1 MRTAVENPFVPGSD
15 TIPEVWAGRTSQV
28 GDFENVVRPRRMAGL
43 SERGRTILG
52 EPGLGKS
59 TLVRRLAERAR
70 RNHGD
75 WTTAQLRMP
84 VGADPLQIVA
94 TALLGLA
101 ADAGL
106 AAATEKRL
114 RTLIDRVK
122 AISVAGWGL
131 TLEPTAGPQPF
142 VALTDLLIE
151 IGLAAHEQKRLV
163 MIHVDEVQNITDQAA
178 LSQLL
183 VCLGDALTYEHT
195 VVVPGGAHI
204 DRVLP
209 VAVYLTGLPDFDDM
223 AGARKG
229 ATFTRRFKTITLA
242 PISDDDFKL
251 ALTSFLDPGWPVEVD
266 GLPATVRMT
275 QEARDAIVACCCG
288 EPFLFQLAG
297 QEAWYAS
304 PDSPLITVDDVRQ
317 GWEEAKPEAVTH
329 VERILGRL
337 PEREQQLIRAMS
349 LLDPQERTASA
360 IAARMGFDSA
370 TQIGPFASRLDTVR
384 GIINRGKPYSFRHRA
399 IEAYLTTEWPHI

>member
-15 TIPEVWAGRTSQV
+15 TIPEVWAGRSGQV
-28 GDFENVVRPRRMAGL
+28 SDFENVVRPRRMAGL

-84 VGADPLQIVA
+84 LGADPLQIVA
-94 TALLGLA
+94 TALLELA
-101 ADAGL
+101 AEAGM

-114 RTLIDRVK
+114 RTLLDRVR

-131 TLEPTAGPQPF
+131 TLEPTDGAQPF

-151 IGLAAHEQKRLV
+151 IGQAAHQQDRLV
-163 MIHVDEVQNITDQAA
+163 LIHVDEVQNITGQAA

-183 VCLGDALTYEHT
+183 ICLGDALTYEHT
-195 VVVPGGAHI
+195 VVAPGGVKI

-209 VAVYLTGLPDFDDM
+209 IVVYLTGLPDFDDM
-223 AGARKG
+223 AGARQG
-229 ATFTRRFKTITLA
+229 ATFTRRFKTTTLA

-251 ALTSFLDPGWPVEVD
+251 ALAPFLDPGWPVQLD
-266 GLPATVRMT
+266 GLQARVQMT
-275 QEARDAIVACCCG
+275 QEARDAIVARCCG

-304 PDSPLITVDDVRQ
+304 PDSPLITVEDVRQ
-317 GWEEAKPEAVTH
+317 GWQEARPEAVAH

-337 PEREQQLIRAMS
+337 PERERQLLEAMTA
-349 LLDPQERTASA
+349 LEPHERTASA
-360 IAARMGFDSA
+360 IATQMGFGSP

-399 IEAYLTTEWPHI
+399 IEAYLTSEWPNI